1 MKTFCLVRSALCL
14 SALIPAMVSSAGYFF
29 WTGEKDNV
37 FETLTN
43 EGNWK
48 YDNTSDQGVNASY
61 NFSGRAL
68 KDHAVLFK
76 DSAVSFSE
84 RFNESGRR
92 VEFPKKYTLTQNLEV
107 SGGSLESPIIFAS
120 SGDSTNGIASSSAF
134 RFASGCCVRAHS
146 GYYSFNQILPLNGVF
161 ENAGGDFSATELLIG
176 SRYGLSN
183 SAVINNGNITI
194 SGDIKLDSSTNNSG
208 KYDQVNVV
216 TNLGGTVRATN
227 LYIGRKDGTN
237 LNKSYVGHV
246 AVDGGLMSFSG
257 KVYLGS
263 KGTKSCAVYL
273 NGGTFETKGIRR
285 SDGSDNFVLFNGG
298 ALRAAQGQTND
309 DPLLDLS
316 VVYLLVGENG
326 GTIDTAGQR
335 VLLQQSLESAL
346 ASGKDGGM
354 TFTGGGKVRVDYFSD
369 TTQVDKLKGGLM
381 YSGPTKITPGT
392 TVWTVNRRLS
402 GTVATEGLVCK
413 LTKETYKDG
422 VYTLFELDAS
432 KSETFTE
439 ADLARCRVEPAD
451 LASSVKFKLS
461 EDAKSILAEVK
472 VKRYFK
478 LIIR

>member
-1 MKTFCLVRSALCL
+1 
-14 SALIPAMVSSAGYFF
+14 MVSSAGYFF

-48 YDNTSDQGVNASY
+48 YDNGNEQGVNASY
-61 NFSGRAL
+61 NFSGKTL
-68 KDHAVLFK
+68 EGNTLFFN
-76 DSAVSFSE
+76 DSAEVPFSE

-92 VEFPKKYTLTQNLEV
+92 VEFPKKYTLTKKLEV
-107 SGGSLESPIIFAS
+107 KGGSFESPIIFAS
-120 SGDSTNGIASSSAF
+120 SGDSTNGIASSSHF
-134 RFASGCCVRAHS
+134 VFSSGCCVKALS
-146 GYYSFNQILPLNGVF
+146 GWYSFNQILARNGVF
-161 ENAGGDFSATELLIG
+161 ENAGGDFSATQLLIG
-176 SRYGLSN
+176 NQWGLSN

-194 SGDIKLDSSTNNSG
+194 SGDIKLHSTTDHPG
-208 KYDQVNVV
+208 TYDQVTVV

-227 LYIGRKDGTN
+227 LWIGQKDGSN

-246 AVDGGLMSFSG
+246 AVNGGLMSFSG
-257 KVYLGS
+257 KVYLGGR
-263 KGTKSCAVYL
+263 GTKSCAVYL
-273 NGGTFETKGIRR
+273 NGGTFETTEIRNN
-285 SDGSDNFVLFNGG
+285 GGNDNFVLFNGG
-298 ALRAAQGQTND
+298 ALRAAQGVTVPFLNTGD
-309 DPLLDLS
+309 
-316 VVYLLVGENG
+316 VYLLVGENG

-335 VLLQQSLESAL
+335 VTLQRSLESAL

-354 TFTGGGKVRVDYFSD
+354 TFTGGGYVHVDYFGD
-369 TTQVDKLKGGLM
+369 KTQVDGLKGGLM

-392 TVWTVNRRLS
+392 TVWTVNRRLA

-432 KSETFTE
+432 KSDTFTE

-451 LASSVKFKLS
+451 LASSVKFKRS
-461 EDAKSILAEVK
+461 ENKKSILAEVK